1 MELQKKEIHPAIKI
15 PTVFQNKKNGC
26 ICVWL
31 VRMLLSCFSS
41 KSRYCRF
48 CSIWICWSSNETAAL
63 SISSDCDNFKIVH
76 FILAVNNSFLLLLL
90 LLFWWVFLNLMLF
103 AFFCFALCS
112 ESWAHGLHIFSW
124 LRHLCVQSTVIN
136 LAIKIELST
145 PSPSSSLVRAMSTNC
160 HHCFVG
166 VLLVMLSSFWK
177 CKRLCYQ
184 TLSSP
189 SYVIELH
196 LFDNECH
203 QTIFWSK
210 LVFVCWQYNSMVA

>member
-1 MELQKKEIHPAIKI
+1 MLFIQAKI
-15 PTVFQNKKNGC
+15 
-26 ICVWL
+26 
-31 VRMLLSCFSS
+31 LLF
-41 KSRYCRF
+41 F
-48 CSIWICWSSNETAAL
+48 CSIWICWSSNESAAL

-112 ESWAHGLHIFSW
+112 ESWAHGLHIFRW

-136 LAIKIELST
+136 LAIKIALST
-145 PSPSSSLVRAMSTNC
+145 PLPSSSLVTAMSINC

-177 CKRLCYQ
+177 CKRLCYPCHPPHM
-184 TLSSP
+184 SSNFILLTIM
-189 SYVIELH
+189 SVIRQFSGVN
-196 LFDNECH
+196 LFLFVDN
-203 QTIFWSK
+203 IILW
-210 LVFVCWQYNSMVA
+210 

>member
-1 MELQKKEIHPAIKI
+1 MCLDGSHVIVMLFIQAKILLFFAVFEFVDLQMKALHSAFHR
-15 PTVFQNKKNGC
+15 TVITSKLC
-26 ICVWL
+26 ILSSLLTILFFCYSSYCSDGFSSIWCC
-31 VRMLLSCFSS
+31 LLSFVS
-41 KSRYCRF
+41 
-48 CSIWICWSSNETAAL
+48 
-63 SISSDCDNFKIVH
+63 
-76 FILAVNNSFLLLLL
+76 
-90 LLFWWVFLNLMLF
+90 
-103 AFFCFALCS
+103 ALCS

-136 LAIKIELST
+136 LAIKIALST
-145 PSPSSSLVRAMSTNC
+145 PLPSSSLVTAMSINC

-196 LFDNECH
+196 PFDNECH

-210 LVFVCWQYNSMVA
+210 LVFVCRQYNSMVA

>member
-1 MELQKKEIHPAIKI
+1 MWFEWLACYCHAFHPSQDIA
-15 PTVFQNKKNGC
+15 V
-26 ICVWL
+26 
-31 VRMLLSCFSS
+31 
-41 KSRYCRF
+41 F
-48 CSIWICWSSNETAAL
+48 CSIWICWSSNESAAL

-90 LLFWWVFLNLMLF
+90 LLSWWWVFLNLMLF

-112 ESWAHGLHIFSW
+112 ESWAHGLHIFRW

-136 LAIKIELST
+136 LAIKIALST
-145 PSPSSSLVRAMSTNC
+145 PLPSSSLVTAMSINC

-196 LFDNECH
+196 PFDNECH

-210 LVFVCWQYNSMVA
+210 LVFVCRQYNSMVA

>member
-1 MELQKKEIHPAIKI
+1 M
-15 PTVFQNKKNGC
+15 
-26 ICVWL
+26 

-41 KSRYCRF
+41 KPRYCCF

-112 ESWAHGLHIFSW
+112 ESWAHGLHIFRW

-136 LAIKIELST
+136 LAIKIALST
-145 PSPSSSLVRAMSTNC
+145 PSPSSSLVMAMSINC
-160 HHCFVG
+160 HHCFIG

-177 CKRLCYQ
+177 CNRLC
-184 TLSSP
+184 LSQ
-189 SYVIELH
+189 VIKPCHPPHISSNFILSQWVSS
-196 LFDNECH
+196 DNFLE
-203 QTIFWSK
+203 
-210 LVFVCWQYNSMVA
+210 